1 MTATAIISRTGRA
14 VVRDGETFYVL
25 TSDNPSPRLADAT
38 HWMHLRGLHPD
49 AEVLAAGE
57 HPFLEVRARM
67 LGLWREQLGLDLLLI
82 VLDQDGDAT
91 FRAETAG
98 ELEKLLAK
106 EAGLGET
113 LQAILLSTNAPTEAD
128 FPGAIAAAEAAKAA
142 RVGELL
148 TKVSEGRPMT
158 GEVSTAWRSA
168 LAALESP
175 VDQTAAMAIVQR
187 SYALGRAVIALRAPD
202 PGAWIRFRTFC
213 LAHRLAPT
221 VVDQWLSSLGRNR
234 VPTKGPVPISA
245 YPRTSA
251 PSWLA
256 RRSGAQPPP
265 PP

>member
-1 MTATAIISRTGRA
+1 MTATALVSRSGRA

-25 TSDNPSPRLADAT
+25 TAEDPALRQADAT

-49 AEVLAAGE
+49 AELLSAGE

-67 LGLWREQLGLDLLLI
+67 LALWREQLGLDLVLI
-82 VLDQDGDAT
+82 VLDQNGDAV
-91 FRAETAG
+91 FRAETASS
-98 ELEKLLAK
+98 LDKLLAR
-106 EAGLGET
+106 EPELNET
-113 LQAILLSTNAPTEAD
+113 LQAILLSTKVPEEAD

-158 GEVSTAWRSA
+158 SEVSTAWRSA
-168 LAALESP
+168 LAALETP

-221 VVDQWLSSLGRNR
+221 LVDQWLSSLGRNR
-234 VPTKGPVPISA
+234 VPTKGPVPVSA